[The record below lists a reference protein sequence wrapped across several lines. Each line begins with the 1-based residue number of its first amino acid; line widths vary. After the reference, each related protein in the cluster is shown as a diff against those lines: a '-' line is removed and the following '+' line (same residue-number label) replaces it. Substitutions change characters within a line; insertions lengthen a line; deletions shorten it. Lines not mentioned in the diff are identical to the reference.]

1 MCACTDTYGFKDKLK
16 QAKLLTATTG
26 QVHVVFSK
34 QIVNQV
40 FVCKESDL
48 SDALDICCYF
58 LPSGVE
64 VVYVKKNVNQIVVN
78 KPKTVVAKKKRVTKK
93 SKC

>member
-1 MCACTDTYGFKDKLK
+1 MCACTETYGFKYKLK
-16 QAKLLTATTG
+16 EAKRLTDITG
-26 QVHVVFSK
+26 VVHVVFSK

-48 SDALDICCYF
+48 TDALEICCYF

-78 KPKTVVAKKKRVTKK
+78 KPKILVAKKRVTKK

>member
-16 QAKLLTATTG
+16 EAKRLTDATSV
-26 QVHVVFSK
+26 VHVVFSK

-48 SDALDICCYF
+48 TDALEICCYF
-58 LPSGVE
+58 LSSGVE
-64 VVYVKKNVNQIVVN
+64 VVYVKKNNVVPEQPIVL
-78 KPKTVVAKKKRVTKK
+78 PTQKTLKKKTAKRK
-93 SKC
+93 